1 MHFEVAEYIS
11 HINNQTMSLN
21 VLKRTIAF
29 VDSISN
35 GNDVTIE
42 ISDEEMTVLRNIIT
56 RYLVQLCKANNV
68 PIKNK
73 VLSIDAK
80 VQPKELSLK
89 EIKNS
94 LAIQEKIFS

>member
-1 MHFEVAEYIS
+1 
-11 HINNQTMSLN
+11 MSLN

>member
-1 MHFEVAEYIS
+1 
-11 HINNQTMSLN
+11 MSLN

-80 VQPKELSLK
+80 VQSKELSLK